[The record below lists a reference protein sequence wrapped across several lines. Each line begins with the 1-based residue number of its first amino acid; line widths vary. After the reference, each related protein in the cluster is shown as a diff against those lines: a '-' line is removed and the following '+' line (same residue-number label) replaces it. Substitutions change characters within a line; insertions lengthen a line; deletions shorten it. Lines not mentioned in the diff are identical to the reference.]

1 MGSKHIKCSER
12 GFNYMDKVIVFRI
25 CDNSD
30 WQKATFTDLNELYK
44 YLLTNISLKSNT
56 EIIIRER

>member
-1 MGSKHIKCSER
+1 MGSKYIKCNKR
-12 GFNYMDKVIVFRI
+12 RFGHMDKVVVFRI

-44 YLLTNISLKSNT
+44 YLLSNISLKSNT

>member
-1 MGSKHIKCSER
+1 MEKI
-12 GFNYMDKVIVFRI
+12 VVFRI
-25 CDNSD
+25 CNNSD

-44 YLLTNISLKSNT
+44 YLLANISLKNDT